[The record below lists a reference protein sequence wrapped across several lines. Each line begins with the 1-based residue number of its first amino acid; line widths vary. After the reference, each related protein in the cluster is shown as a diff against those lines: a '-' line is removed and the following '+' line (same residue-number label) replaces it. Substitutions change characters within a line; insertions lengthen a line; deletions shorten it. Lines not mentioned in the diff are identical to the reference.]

1 MTQLTAEDF
10 ALILGRT
17 IMTPHGKATLNKIKL
32 SGLQLATVN
41 DQLGV
46 RERLYWVGEC
56 KPICREMDQI
66 TAEDV
71 QNRRMI
77 GGSPESRVIWALRNG
92 YDILGWIDDGLAI
105 QEEV

>member
-1 MTQLTAEDF
+1 MIALTAEDF

-17 IMTPHGKATLNKIKL
+17 IMTPHGKATLKKIKL

-41 DQLGV
+41 DKLQIK
-46 RERLYWVGEC
+46 ERLYWVGEC

-66 TAEDV
+66 TTDDV
-71 QNRRMI
+71 ERMRNN
-77 GGSPESRVIWALRNG
+77 GSESHRTIWALRNG
-92 YDILGWIDDGLAI
+92 YDPLGWIDDQLAI